1 MTNSRPKRPGF
12 RSVSLFWLIPNM
24 LTVAGFVSG
33 MTALKFALD
42 GRWAGVIVLIALAA
56 VFDALDGRT
65 ARRFKT
71 SSAFGAALDS
81 LSDLVVFGVVPALC
95 LYLWALQDSG
105 RIAWWATLFY
115 AVAIALRLARFDSE
129 LPNPPEFAKDYFT
142 GIPAPASGFLVL
154 MPICV
159 ELEFQLGWAREA
171 PYVSAWLVLIGAGA
185 VSQIPTFAGKRL
197 KLPVSTVLPVL
208 ALLGLLM
215 AGLVTQPWLSYLVI
229 TTIYLASIP
238 ISAGK
243 FYHEQRQASD
253 ALPSD
258 YPADPKDDAK
268 DDANGDKSQM
278 R

>member
-1 MTNSRPKRPGF
+1 MEDSTRKRRRF

-33 MTALKFALD
+33 LTALKFALD

-95 LYLWALQDSG
+95 LYLWALQGSG
-105 RIAWWATLFY
+105 RLAWWATLFY
-115 AVAIALRLARFDSE
+115 AVSIALRLARFDSE
-129 LPNPPEFAKDYFT
+129 LPNPPEYAKDYFT

-154 MPICV
+154 MPICAD
-159 ELEFQLGWAREA
+159 LEFHLGWVREA
-171 PYVSAWLVLIGAGA
+171 PYVSAWMVLIGAGA
-185 VSQIPTFAGKRL
+185 VSQIPTFAGKRI

-208 ALLGLLM
+208 AVMGLLM
-215 AGLVTQPWLSYLVI
+215 AGLVAQPWMTYLLLTMAYI
-229 TTIYLASIP
+229 ASIP
-238 ISAGK
+238 VAALRFYRMKAEAGEK
-243 FYHEQRQASD
+243 NSENDATDSTLTDDDNGAS
-253 ALPSD
+253 S
-258 YPADPKDDAK
+258 
-268 DDANGDKSQM
+268 SH
-278 R
+278 

>member
-1 MTNSRPKRPGF
+1 MEDPTRKRRRF

-33 MTALKFALD
+33 LTALKFALD

-95 LYLWALQDSG
+95 LYLWALQGSG
-105 RIAWWATLFY
+105 RLAWWATLFY
-115 AVAIALRLARFDSE
+115 AVSIALRLARFDSE
-129 LPNPPEFAKDYFT
+129 LPNPPEYAKDYFT

-154 MPICV
+154 MPICAD
-159 ELEFQLGWAREA
+159 LEFHLGWVREA
-171 PYVSAWLVLIGAGA
+171 PYVSAWMVLIGAGA
-185 VSQIPTFAGKRL
+185 VSQIPTFAGKRI

-208 ALLGLLM
+208 AVIGLLM
-215 AGLVTQPWLSYLVI
+215 AGLVAQPWMTYLLLTMAYI
-229 TTIYLASIP
+229 ASIP
-238 ISAGK
+238 VAALRFYRMKAEAGEK
-243 FYHEQRQASD
+243 NSEND
-253 ALPSD
+253 ATDSTL
-258 YPADPKDDAK
+258 KDD
-268 DDANGDKSQM
+268 DNGASSSH
-278 R
+278 

>member
-1 MTNSRPKRPGF
+1 MEDPTRKRRRF

-33 MTALKFALD
+33 LTALKFALD

-95 LYLWALQDSG
+95 LYLWALQGSG
-105 RIAWWATLFY
+105 RLAWWATLFY
-115 AVAIALRLARFDSE
+115 AVSIALRLARFDSE
-129 LPNPPEFAKDYFT
+129 LPNPPEYAKDYFT

-154 MPICV
+154 MPICAD
-159 ELEFQLGWAREA
+159 LEFHLGWVREA
-171 PYVSAWLVLIGAGA
+171 PYVSAWMVLIGAGA
-185 VSQIPTFAGKRL
+185 VSQIPTFAGKRI

-208 ALLGLLM
+208 AVIGLLM
-215 AGLVTQPWLSYLVI
+215 AGLVAQPWMTYLLLTMAYI
-229 TTIYLASIP
+229 ASIP
-238 ISAGK
+238 IAALRFYRMKAEAGEK
-243 FYHEQRQASD
+243 NSENDATDSTLTDDDNGAS
-253 ALPSD
+253 S
-258 YPADPKDDAK
+258 
-268 DDANGDKSQM
+268 S